1 MPLFGSPPPP
11 PPPFSYAQCYADF
24 LTNALGEPSV
34 LRAFLLTVGV
44 ATFVALPLIAILNAD
59 KVVKPDKP
67 IIHKHPLFNPAA
79 HAVVAAEGQDHLRV
93 SELEDEALALTY
105 R

>member
-1 MPLFGSPPPP
+1 MMFFGSKDEP

-67 IIHKHPLFNPAA
+67 IIRSSIPTSSATSTSRRTRSAA
-79 HAVVAAEGQDHLRV
+79 P
-93 SELEDEALALTY
+93 SSSPST
-105 R
+105 

>member
-1 MPLFGSPPPP
+1 MMFFGSKDEP

-44 ATFVALPLIAILNAD
+44 ATFVALPLIAILDAD
-59 KVVKPDKP
+59 KVVKPDKAAGS
-67 IIHKHPLFNPAA
+67 PASA
-79 HAVVAAEGQDHLRV
+79 PSASSTSASSTSSPRGTICARSSG
-93 SELEDEALALTY
+93 
-105 R
+105 